1 MHSKSKESL
10 ITANPVS
17 KALRT
22 YFSGVVLYGIGLLV
36 YTYHPFYI
44 GFINKNDI
52 GLNQIADT
60 FQAFLSK
67 IVDPAT
73 AQGIAIGIQAF
84 VQMVFEITGKH
95 TYSVLIHLFVAY
107 LVIGLF
113 WFLFYRRA
121 DLENNRPYL
130 FWKSLKKVLLHTG
143 TYLKH
148 LGPKKEIPKL
158 PVTREEK
165 TNFLFFLVKFFYLPL
180 MTNFFFGNLS
190 SLLGSLSDLAHM
202 NADVP
207 EDVSIRIIYFS
218 IFNLLLL
225 IDTAYFMFG
234 YAFEFD
240 SWNNKVRSVEPTF
253 LGWFVTL
260 ACYPPF
266 NDLTSR
272 YLSWGSTD
280 YTTFFGSLGWTKV
293 FLTVNILLF
302 VIYVWATVSLGL
314 KSSNLTNRGIVSK
327 GAYGIIRHPAY
338 ASKNLAWFIMGL
350 PGIVIGV
357 TSIVQ
362 YLGNP
367 AAQLSQVPAVI
378 LAGLAPLLSIL
389 AWMFLYFLRA
399 VTEERHLSQDPDY
412 VAYAQ
417 KVKYRFI
424 PGVW

>member
-1 MHSKSKESL
+1 MSSKPKESL

-17 KALRT
+17 KALRA
-22 YFSGVVLYGIGLLV
+22 YFSGVVLYGLGLFI
-36 YTYHPFYI
+36 YTYHPFYT

-52 GLNQIADT
+52 GLSQISEI
-60 FQAFLSK
+60 FLALLK
-67 IVDPAT
+67 NIVDPVT
-73 AQGIAIGIQAF
+73 AQGLAANIQVF
-84 VQMVFEITGKH
+84 VGTVFEIVGKH

-107 LVIGLF
+107 LVVGLF

-121 DLENNRPYL
+121 DLDSNRPYL
-130 FWKSLKKVLLHTG
+130 FWKSLKKVVLHLG
-143 TYLKH
+143 DYLKK
-148 LGPKKEIPKL
+148 LGTHKEIPRL

-180 MTNFFFGNLS
+180 MTNFFFGNFGA
-190 SLLGSLSDLAHM
+190 LLGSLGDLARM
-202 NADVP
+202 NAQIP

-240 SWNNKVRSVEPTF
+240 RWKNKVKSVEPTF

-266 NDLTSR
+266 NDLTSK

-293 FLTVNILLF
+293 FLTINILLF

-314 KSSNLTNRGIVSK
+314 KSSNLTNRGIVMK

-350 PGIVIGV
+350 PGIVI
-357 TSIVQ
+357 SITGMFQ

-367 AAQLSQVPAVI
+367 AAQLSQLPAVV

-399 VTEERHLSQDPDY
+399 VTEERHLSEDPDY
-412 VAYAQ
+412 QVYCK